1 MDNAEGAEP
10 DETIEQLR
18 ASFSYGSRSNLNV
31 KFLRSLTDAEFGD
44 FLEELFGSMTGA
56 IDEDDASAPVD
67 VLYRWQ
73 ARAYGS
79 PDNLRYQYDD
89 VPITPLSKPL
99 AESKLALLTSSGHF
113 VDGDDPMP
121 LGVVDMTQAE
131 AERRIGEFLRE
142 APVLSRIPLDT
153 PPERLRVR
161 HGGYPIDGAKADYQ
175 VALPLQHLGDLVAE
189 GIVGDLVDEA
199 FSFVGAASQGRLRS
213 SVAPEWAD
221 MLRDLGADV
230 ALLVPL

>member
-1 MDNAEGAEP
+1 VDNAEGAEP

-79 PDNLRYQYDD
+79 PDNFRYPVRRRSHHAAEQAAGRVEAGTSHLERPLR
-89 VPITPLSKPL
+89 
-99 AESKLALLTSSGHF
+99 
-113 VDGDDPMP
+113 
-121 LGVVDMTQAE
+121 
-131 AERRIGEFLRE
+131 RR
-142 APVLSRIPLDT
+142 
-153 PPERLRVR
+153 
-161 HGGYPIDGAKADYQ
+161 
-175 VALPLQHLGDLVAE
+175 
-189 GIVGDLVDEA
+189 
-199 FSFVGAASQGRLRS
+199 
-213 SVAPEWAD
+213 
-221 MLRDLGADV
+221 
-230 ALLVPL
+230 